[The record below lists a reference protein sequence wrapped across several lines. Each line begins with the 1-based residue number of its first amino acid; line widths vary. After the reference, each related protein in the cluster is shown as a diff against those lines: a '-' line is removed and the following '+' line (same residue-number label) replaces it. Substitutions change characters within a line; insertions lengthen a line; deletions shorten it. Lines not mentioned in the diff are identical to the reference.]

1 MNETLDKLAIRTV
14 PDMIQLG
21 NRNASDESK
30 TGAELAAMAVH
41 IYIDYRNNYLTVDYM
56 AEMYHIAPLAMHD
69 LIEHG
74 RKIMASVYQLR
85 DSINKGDF
93 NRFS

>member
-21 NRNASDESK
+21 NRNASEESK
-30 TGAELAAMAVH
+30 TEAELAAMAVH
-41 IYIDYRNNYLTVDYM
+41 IYIDYRNNYLSIDYM
-56 AEMYHIAPLAMHD
+56 AEMYRIETQAMHD
-69 LIEHG
+69 LIAHG
-74 RKIMASVYQLR
+74 RKIMATIWQLK